1 MLKPLRANRRPS
13 QGGGRG
19 RTLSRRPPSPRVAFP
34 GAIRRV
40 SRALAPGLVW
50 IGSGIA
56 VVLLLLSLAANRLLG
71 IPFDPASLPSVVAT
85 LALAAILP
93 WTLQWKRFD
102 EMRRYF
108 ATCIAA
114 TLLVFVT
121 RPEGI
126 VGGSIALA
134 GGVIGIL
141 RRL

>member
-1 MLKPLRANRRPS
+1 M
-13 QGGGRG
+13 
-19 RTLSRRPPSPRVAFP
+19 
-34 GAIRRV
+34 
-40 SRALAPGLVW
+40 W

-71 IPFDPASLPSVVAT
+71 IPFDPASLPAVVAT

>member
-1 MLKPLRANRRPS
+1 MS
-13 QGGGRG
+13 
-19 RTLSRRPPSPRVAFP
+19 FP

-50 IGSGIA
+50 IGAGIA
-56 VVLLLLSLAANRLLG
+56 VVLLLLSLAANRLRGVPL
-71 IPFDPASLPSVVAT
+71 DPASLPGVVAT
-85 LALAAILP
+85 LVLAAILP

-134 GGVIGIL
+134 GGVVGIL

>member
-1 MLKPLRANRRPS
+1 M
-13 QGGGRG
+13 
-19 RTLSRRPPSPRVAFP
+19 AFP
-34 GAIRRV
+34 GALRRV

-50 IGSGIA
+50 LGSGLA
-56 VVLLLLSLAANRLLG
+56 VVLLLLSLAADRLRG
-71 IPFDPASLPSVVAT
+71 VPFDAASLPGVVAT

-93 WTLQWKRFD
+93 WTLQWKRYD

-108 ATCIAA
+108 AACVAA

-126 VGGSIALA
+126 VGGSVALA

-141 RRL
+141 RRV

>member
-1 MLKPLRANRRPS
+1 
-13 QGGGRG
+13 
-19 RTLSRRPPSPRVAFP
+19 VAFP
-34 GAIRRV
+34 GALRHV

-50 IGSGIA
+50 LGAGIA
-56 VVLLLLSLAANRLLG
+56 VVLLLLSLAADRLRG
-71 IPFDPASLPSVVAT
+71 VPFDPVSLPGAVAI

-102 EMRRYF
+102 EKRRYF
-108 ATCIAA
+108 AACIAA

-134 GGVIGIL
+134 GGVVGVL

>member
-1 MLKPLRANRRPS
+1 MS
-13 QGGGRG
+13 
-19 RTLSRRPPSPRVAFP
+19 FP

-50 IGSGIA
+50 IGAGIA
-56 VVLLLLSLAANRLLG
+56 VVLLLLSLAANRLRG
-71 IPFDPASLPSVVAT
+71 VPFDPASLPGVVAT
-85 LALAAILP
+85 LVLAAILP

-134 GGVIGIL
+134 GGVVGIL

>member
-1 MLKPLRANRRPS
+1 
-13 QGGGRG
+13 
-19 RTLSRRPPSPRVAFP
+19 VAVP

-50 IGSGIA
+50 LGAGLA
-56 VVLLLLSLAANRLLG
+56 VLLLLLSLAADRLRGL
-71 IPFDPASLPSVVAT
+71 PFDLASLPGVVAI
-85 LALAAILP
+85 LVLAAILP
-93 WTLQWKRFD
+93 WTLQWKRYD

-108 ATCIAA
+108 AACIAA

-134 GGVIGIL
+134 GGVLGIL

>member
-1 MLKPLRANRRPS
+1 MLKPLRALRRPS
-13 QGGGRG
+13 SGGGRG
-19 RTLSRRPPSPRVAFP
+19 RTLSPRLPSPRVSFP

-50 IGSGIA
+50 IGAGIA
-56 VVLLLLSLAANRLLG
+56 VVLLLLSLAANRLRGVPL
-71 IPFDPASLPSVVAT
+71 DPASLPGVVAT
-85 LALAAILP
+85 LVLAAILP

-134 GGVIGIL
+134 GGVVGIL